1 MASKVGWEILT
12 PDVSLIE
19 FAVKHNLDVQ
29 SLRID
34 HDVAILPN
42 DGMLSETPKQHLFA
56 PSSKELLFVLRE
68 SGVNASLYE
77 DGRPRRELV
86 LKSATVVLP
95 LFLYYA
101 GAAAYGV
108 ALGVLSNWIS
118 NKFLKNRQAE
128 IPTIRYESADL
139 RPDGSVRV
147 RRIEGPADQ
156 VGELLLQ
163 ESKALAGEVAANL
176 ATTQPQIQANPEWT
190 SDQRTKRKKGSRK
203 HKR

>member
-1 MASKVGWEILT
+1 MTSKVGWEILT
-12 PDVSLIE
+12 PDVSLVE

-29 SLRID
+29 SLGID
-34 HDVAILPN
+34 DGVAILPN
-42 DGMLSETPKQHLFA
+42 DGMLSEKPKEHLFA

-86 LKSATVVLP
+86 LKYATVVLP
-95 LFLYYA
+95 VLYFA
-101 GAAAYGV
+101 GTAVCSV

-118 NKFLKNRQAE
+118 NKFLKNPQAE
-128 IPTIRYESADL
+128 IPTIRYESAEL
-139 RPDGSVRV
+139 RSDGSVGV

-156 VGELLLQ
+156 VRELLLQ

-176 ATTQPQIQANPEWT
+176 PTTEPQIQANSKWT
-190 SDQRTKRKKGSRK
+190 SGHKTKRKKGSRK

>member
-1 MASKVGWEILT
+1 MTSKVGWEILT
-12 PDVSLIE
+12 PDVSLVE
-19 FAVKHNLDVQ
+19 FAVKNNLDVQ

-34 HDVAILPN
+34 HGVAILPN

-77 DGRPRRELV
+77 DGRPHRELV
-86 LKSATVVLP
+86 LKYATVVLP
-95 LFLYYA
+95 ILYFA
-101 GAAAYGV
+101 GTAVSSV
-108 ALGVLSNWIS
+108 ALSVLANWIS

-128 IPTIRYESADL
+128 MPTIRYESADL

-147 RRIEGPADQ
+147 RRIEGAADQ
-156 VGELLLQ
+156 VRELLLQ
-163 ESKALAGEVAANL
+163 ESKELAGEVPANL
-176 ATTQPQIQANPEWT
+176 ATTQPQIQANPKWT
-190 SDQRTKRKKGSRK
+190 SDQKNKRKKGSRK